1 MRWTTPI
8 LLTLLVPAWPFAAPP
23 RAPATAA
30 RARAPRAAAASSGR
44 QAPRAAAS
52 AGPDR
57 DRFAGRYAL
66 GKNMPL
72 VRSKNGLTFARDGSE
87 VRVLGGACSEALG
100 GKNLHALLSDG
111 CARSRGSRGCK
122 KRRRPARARAF
133 GL

>member
-1 MRWTTPI
+1 MLIRTT
-8 LLTLLVPAWPFAAPP
+8 LSLALVADSLGL
-23 RAPATAA
+23 ATQ
-30 RARAPRAAAASSGR
+30 GY
-44 QAPRAAAS
+44 QV
-52 AGPDR
+52 

-66 GKNMPL
+66 GKNLPA
-72 VRSKNGLTFARDGSE
+72 VDKKSGFSFNRVDSGE

-133 GL
+133 GPCPPLLA